1 VIGWLTT
8 ARPKKEPLSKFLEEL
23 LQVLE
28 SREQAETAIRDGQE
42 DNRERKDSRGA
53 RSKQNAY
60 LVDEENEEREE
71 EYHDDAS
78 SYEDEDGS
86 DEETQA
92 QDQHYAAAYMVKAEE
107 GKFRPIHEVVKQGE
121 SLGDKMVR
129 GGIPF
134 ECFYARGPSVCW
146 SCGCDDHWSYECP
159 TPNPKLPFGPKN
171 HTVMLDKSNTP
182 HMFGE
187 PLLDKEGGA
196 MRLSDHGKINA
207 AKKVEAARAEKRVDD
222 FKNRRRRNG
231 GPGGN
236 GKSSFGR
243 GPR

>member
-1 VIGWLTT
+1 
-8 ARPKKEPLSKFLEEL
+8 
-23 LQVLE
+23 
-28 SREQAETAIRDGQE
+28 
-42 DNRERKDSRGA
+42 
-53 RSKQNAY
+53 
-60 LVDEENEEREE
+60 
-71 EYHDDAS
+71 
-78 SYEDEDGS
+78 
-86 DEETQA
+86 
-92 QDQHYAAAYMVKAEE
+92 M
-107 GKFRPIHEVVKQGE
+107 
-121 SLGDKMVR
+121 R
-129 GGIPF
+129 GGVPF
-134 ECFYARGPSVCW
+134 ECFYVRGPSVCW

-207 AKKVEAARAEKRVDD
+207 RLGAKKVEAARVEKRVDE
-222 FKNRRRRNG
+222 FKGRRRRNG
-231 GPGGN
+231 GSGGN